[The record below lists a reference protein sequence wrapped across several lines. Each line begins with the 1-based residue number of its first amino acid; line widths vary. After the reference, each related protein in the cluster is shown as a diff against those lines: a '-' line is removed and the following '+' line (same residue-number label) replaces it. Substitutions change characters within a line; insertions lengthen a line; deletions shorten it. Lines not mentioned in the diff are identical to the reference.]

1 MTLMKEDGRKGVNN
15 GINSYVVQK
24 IEVLNDKSPSTSNG
38 VGTPNSELEAY
49 PSAKLLNDVV
59 KTMDNGKKILAESE
73 KSDADTAL
81 YRDGDDVK
89 ALWDESASMGLEER
103 IALSKA
109 VLAEHNRADR
119 ERRDEALAAITDGI
133 DAVRRTMAAQREYDR
148 TTMKRVTDLA
158 RIMLQYGYLDDMRSS
173 EVKRLVSAIKGA
185 AGKEDTSA
193 QVQKVM
199 DLMVEK

>member
-1 MTLMKEDGRKGVNN
+1 MTPA
-15 GINSYVVQK
+15 NSISV
-24 IEVLNDKSPSTSNG
+24 
-38 VGTPNSELEAY
+38 
-49 PSAKLLNDVV
+49 AKLLQN
-59 KTMDNGKKILAESE
+59 IE
-73 KSDADTAL
+73 KSYDRGKNLLKESKLADADAAL
-81 YRDGDDVK
+81 YRDGDDEK

-109 VLAEHNRADR
+109 VLAEHNRADH
-119 ERRDEALAAITDGI
+119 ERRDEALAAITEGMS
-133 DAVRRTMAAQREYDR
+133 AVRSAMAAQRQYDR
-148 TTMKRVTDLA
+148 TTVKRVTDLA
-158 RIMLQYGYLDDMRSS
+158 RIMLQYGYLDDMRMS

>member
-1 MTLMKEDGRKGVNN
+1 MTPA
-15 GINSYVVQK
+15 NSISV
-24 IEVLNDKSPSTSNG
+24 
-38 VGTPNSELEAY
+38 
-49 PSAKLLNDVV
+49 AKLLQN
-59 KTMDNGKKILAESE
+59 IE
-73 KSDADTAL
+73 KSYDRGKNLLKESKLADADTAL

-119 ERRDEALAAITDGI
+119 ERRDEALAAITEGM
-133 DAVRRTMAAQREYDR
+133 DAVRRAMAAQRQYDR
-148 TTMKRVTDLA
+148 MTVKRVTDLA
-158 RIMLQYGYLDDMRSS
+158 RIMLQYGYLDGMRMS

-185 AGKEDTSA
+185 TGKEDTSA

>member
-1 MTLMKEDGRKGVNN
+1 M
-15 GINSYVVQK
+15 Q
-24 IEVLNDKSPSTSNG
+24 
-38 VGTPNSELEAY
+38 
-49 PSAKLLNDVV
+49 
-59 KTMDNGKKILAESE
+59 
-73 KSDADTAL
+73 KSDADAAL

-89 ALWDESASMGLEER
+89 ALWADSASMGLEER

-119 ERRDEALAAITDGI
+119 ERRDEALAAITEGMS
-133 DAVRRTMAAQREYDR
+133 AVRRAMAAQRQYDR
-148 TTMKRVTDLA
+148 TTVKRVTDLA
-158 RIMLQYGYLDDMRSS
+158 RIMLQYGYLDGMRTS

>member
-1 MTLMKEDGRKGVNN
+1 MTPA
-15 GINSYVVQK
+15 NSISV
-24 IEVLNDKSPSTSNG
+24 
-38 VGTPNSELEAY
+38 
-49 PSAKLLNDVV
+49 AKLLQN
-59 KTMDNGKKILAESE
+59 IE
-73 KSDADTAL
+73 KSYDRGKNLLKESKLADADAAL

-89 ALWDESASMGLEER
+89 ALWADSASMGLEER

>member
-1 MTLMKEDGRKGVNN
+1 MAMTPA
-15 GINSYVVQK
+15 NSISV
-24 IEVLNDKSPSTSNG
+24 
-38 VGTPNSELEAY
+38 
-49 PSAKLLNDVV
+49 AKLLQN
-59 KTMDNGKKILAESE
+59 IE
-73 KSDADTAL
+73 KSYDRGKNLLKESKLADADAAL

-89 ALWDESASMGLEER
+89 ALWNESASMGLEER

>member
-1 MTLMKEDGRKGVNN
+1 MTNRTT
-15 GINSYVVQK
+15 Q
-24 IEVLNDKSPSTSNG
+24 
-38 VGTPNSELEAY
+38 
-49 PSAKLLNDVV
+49 AKTFSLRA
-59 KTMDNGKKILAESE
+59 K
-73 KSDADTAL
+73 KSDADAAL

-89 ALWDESASMGLEER
+89 ALWEDSASMGLEER

-119 ERRDEALAAITDGI
+119 GRRDEALASMTEAM

-148 TTMKRVTDLA
+148 MTVKRVTDLA
-158 RIMLQYGYLDDMRSS
+158 RIMLQYGYLDGMRSS

-185 AGKEDTSA
+185 AGKENTSA
-193 QVQKVM
+193 QVLKVM